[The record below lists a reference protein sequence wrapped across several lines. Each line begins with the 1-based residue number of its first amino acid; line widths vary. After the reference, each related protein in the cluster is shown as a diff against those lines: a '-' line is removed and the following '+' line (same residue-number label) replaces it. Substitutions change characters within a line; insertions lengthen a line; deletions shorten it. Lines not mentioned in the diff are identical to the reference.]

1 MAKKLFS
8 DATMIWEKYKSQ
20 LLQPEIALFAN
31 SSSDW
36 ANSLLPNFHIQI
48 SDWKRSDPRKV
59 DKTELRLNK
68 VDKSEMREGGREV
81 EEEGRVFGGCLVG
94 IYGPS

>member
-1 MAKKLFS
+1 MTGPIHFFPTFTFRFQIGKGL
-8 DATMIWEKYKSQ
+8 I
-20 LLQPEIALFAN
+20 PEN
-31 SSSDW
+31 S
-36 ANSLLPNFHIQI
+36 
-48 SDWKRSDPRKV
+48 KEV